1 MVATRFEDLVVWQLA
16 DQLRSEVIA
25 LTATA
30 PRTLDIKYCN
40 QIKDAAASACRN
52 VAEGFGRF
60 RPTEFARYLEIAAG
74 SLHEV
79 KDGLHDGHARGYLD
93 ATQRERLVRLT
104 LRALK
109 ANFRL
114 REYLRSN
121 KAADFWKQTQRRT
134 REPREPREP

>member
-1 MVATRFEDLVVWQLA
+1 MLCPTHKNSDRLDR
-16 DQLRSEVIA
+16 LRAETIA
-25 LTATA
+25 FTATA
-30 PRTLDIKYCN
+30 PQSHDFKYCN

-60 RPTEFARYLEIAAG
+60 RPTEFGRYLEIAAG
-74 SLHEV
+74 SLQEL

-93 ATQRERLVRLT
+93 ASDRDRLVRLT

-114 REYLRSN
+114 REYLRSD
-121 KAADFWKQTQRRT
+121 KAADFWKQARQRT
-134 REPREPREP
+134 